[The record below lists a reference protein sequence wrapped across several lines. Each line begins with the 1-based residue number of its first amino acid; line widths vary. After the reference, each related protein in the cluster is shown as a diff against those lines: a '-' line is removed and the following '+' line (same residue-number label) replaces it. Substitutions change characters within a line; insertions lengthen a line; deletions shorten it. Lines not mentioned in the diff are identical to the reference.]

1 MSKLSRR
8 ETLARGGQVVAAAAV
23 LPFIP
28 SIAQA
33 QEDAELFAL
42 YDEYRRLE
50 KDYETA
56 QCRAGDAAAAVRRAF
71 REPPTL
77 SDLLEAVD
85 TPGSPER
92 EVFKAHCDD
101 LMDAVN
107 ATKAVA
113 KGRWDADLAKA
124 EERAGVPALKK
135 TEDAACDAW
144 LGTLHRLLAIRANTP
159 AGMIL
164 KFRIAWCDVQEQSW
178 QNKHSHR
185 DVEFWDDA
193 MASVLMDLERLAGRV
208 S

>member
-1 MSKLSRR
+1 MSKFTRR
-8 ETLARGGQVVAAAAV
+8 ETLARGGQAVAAAAV
-23 LPFIP
+23 LSTLPT
-28 SIAQA
+28 IAHA
-33 QEDAELFAL
+33 EDDAELFAL

-50 KDYETA
+50 KDYGAAEA
-56 QCRAGDAAAAVRRAF
+56 RASEAAFAVRRAF

-144 LGTLHRLLAIRANTP
+144 LGTLHRFLAMRAKTP

-164 KFRIAWCDVQEQSW
+164 KFRIGWCDVQEQSW

-193 MASVLMDLERLAGRV
+193 MASVLMDLERLARGAA
-208 S
+208 